1 VRKLIH
7 KLDPEL
13 QENLYKDRITLYPGD
28 NSTFIR
34 ELNSMDTIT
43 SFAESAQ
50 RFVDLPVDEFTL
62 ANAEFNYLLNNT

>member
-1 VRKLIH
+1 MRKLIH

-62 ANAEFNYLLNNT
+62 TNAEFNYLLNNT